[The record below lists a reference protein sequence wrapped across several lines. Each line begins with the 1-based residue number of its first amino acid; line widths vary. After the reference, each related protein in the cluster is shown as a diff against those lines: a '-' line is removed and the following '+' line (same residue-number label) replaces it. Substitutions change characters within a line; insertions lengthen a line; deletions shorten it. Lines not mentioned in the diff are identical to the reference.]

1 MRQLSAQ
8 CLCVGGSVRS
18 SVHVGALRRRVC
30 VCASECVCVFVSF
43 CACGSRFYLDMLC
56 IGQVSTWPAA
66 RGPLVSIPFAAL
78 TTMLRYPCGECW
90 VALAVLGLGSRVCI
104 TDRTSC
110 AACCETHRPHGWRC
124 ARCICTKR
132 RWTMNGWVRSV
143 RSGAPRLGLGSSSA
157 ALVIAATCI
166 VPACTECG
174 VACGLLN
181 T

>member
-90 VALAVLGLGSRVCI
+90 VALAVLGLGSRVECASLI
-104 TDRTSC
+104 GRAVPRAARHTDRTAGDAH
-110 AACCETHRPHGWRC
+110 AA
-124 ARCICTKR
+124 
-132 RWTMNGWVRSV
+132 SV
-143 RSGAPRLGLGSSSA
+143 QNEDGR
-157 ALVIAATCI
+157 
-166 VPACTECG
+166 
-174 VACGLLN
+174 
-181 T
+181 